1 MNVVDAV
8 IYFNL
13 ISVNVFLSFMSLYKG
28 SDEAAT
34 KDKVRPLF
42 QTLMHKKYNSDCL
55 YISVLLVCMLQPWS
69 CSWVFSM
76 SPLNINFQLL
86 PLTERQVMKTEVNRY
101 GSAILIQQ
109 TFLCWY
115 LGWGSKVIVHLFIQK
130 ALSFFKN
137 LKRFC
142 FFHRLREKLAW
153 DIQCCVSC

>member
-1 MNVVDAV
+1 MFLKEDAV

-13 ISVNVFLSFMSLYKG
+13 ISVSDFLSFMLLYIG

-69 CSWVFSM
+69 CSWVFST

-86 PLTERQVMKTEVNRY
+86 PLTERQVKKIEVNCWKCDTDPTNL
-101 GSAILIQQ
+101 SVLISWMG
-109 TFLCWY
+109 FKSDCPP
-115 LGWGSKVIVHLFIQK
+115 IHPE
-130 ALSFFKN
+130 SFV
-137 LKRFC
+137 
-142 FFHRLREKLAW
+142 FF
-153 DIQCCVSC
+153 